1 METCNKG
8 FSKKLNLF
16 LCCRDM
22 EIKMNNELLKD
33 ATVGLKK
40 NIKEIDKEIKNQST
54 ILEII
59 ENKAVENA
67 HNVVKARNKF
77 EKAIESLKSDYRNFI
92 ILFLCS
98 VIVVLFIVIF

>member
-1 METCNKG
+1 
-8 FSKKLNLF
+8 
-16 LCCRDM
+16 
-22 EIKMNNELLKD
+22 MNNELLKD

-40 NIKEIDKEIKNQST
+40 NIKEINKEIKNQST